1 MFSSEI
7 PSRRIATI
15 AAITLIVGLGMAP
28 AMADAAGG
36 FGPLSG
42 PGGCLVAPT
51 GGGSADG
58 TSGCAVGK
66 ALVGAHAVAVSPDG
80 ANVYVVGGVAG
91 TSVATSFGAVVIL
104 KRDAAT
110 GAISETGCLS
120 SDGTDGRD
128 GASGAC
134 TPSPSLLGADGVAVS
149 PDGSTVFVSSSSSA
163 SVVAFSRDPAT
174 GALTRLGCFQGD
186 PRPGAPCGAANL
198 FSSSS
203 ALAVSADGSA
213 LYVAAP
219 LEGAIST
226 LTATSTTL
234 VTGPGGSAS
243 TPSAPASTPSA
254 PTSTPSAPASTP
266 SVPASSPGTPA
277 TSATLASIFTTP
289 PASTYLLNPCVAV
302 NGLDGAC
309 AVGTATQGLD
319 ALTLSPDGK
328 QLYATAPGSKAI
340 DVFAIGA
347 GGALSQ
353 TSCLKVQAPP
363 GLCSAGTLMSAP
375 DELAVSLD
383 GKNVYASDS
392 QGSGGSVDVFDRNP
406 TTGALSSNSCV
417 DFLPKPAAPEPGEQ
431 GEEKEEGGG
440 EEEKPSTP
448 TDPCTSAPG
457 LNNVSV
463 VAVSGDGSS
472 VYAIGSGSAAIF
484 SRDTAT
490 GKLTETSCAAEEDSR
505 CTSLPSL
512 QGVSG
517 AAVSPDG
524 REVYVV
530 AAKSDAVMVF
540 GIGAAVTTG
549 QAAATHAG
557 TARVRVVCPVGLR
570 RACSGRVDLTRAVA
584 TTARRHGHRTRTRTR
599 RVGVG
604 SSGVFSIGP
613 GHQASVRVRLTPA
626 ARRLLLKRRHL
637 RLMAIVHAAPSAGG
651 SGYGRHV
658 VFSLNHH

>member
-1 MFSSEI
+1 MNFRENLNR
-7 PSRRIATI
+7 PI
-15 AAITLIVGLGMAP
+15 AAIAVTTLVVGFSAAP
-28 AMADAAGG
+28 ATADATSG

-42 PGGCLVAPT
+42 PGGCLVAPEA
-51 GGGSADG
+51 GGSEDG

-66 ALVGAHAVAVSPDG
+66 ALSGARAVAVSPDG
-80 ANVYVVGGVAG
+80 ANVYVAGGIAG

-104 KRDAAT
+104 KRDTTT

-134 TPSPSLLGADGVAVS
+134 TPTPSLLGADGVAVS

-174 GALTRLGCFQGD
+174 GSLTRLGCFQGT

-203 ALAVSADGSA
+203 ALLASADGSA

-226 LTATSTTL
+226 LNAAPSTT
-234 VTGPGGSAS
+234 TPGGGGSTSGGGS
-243 TPSAPASTPSA
+243 TPSAGST
-254 PTSTPSAPASTP
+254 TS
-266 SVPASSPGTPA
+266 
-277 TSATLASIFTTP
+277 SATPASIFTTP
-289 PASTYLLNPCVAV
+289 PASTYLANPCIAV
-302 NGLDGAC
+302 NGLDGIC
-309 AVGTATQGLD
+309 SVGTATQGLD
-319 ALTLSPDGK
+319 ALALSPDGK
-328 QLYATAPGSKAI
+328 QLYGAAPGSNAI
-340 DVFAIGA
+340 DVFAPGA
-347 GGALSQ
+347 AGALTE
-353 TSCLKVQAPP
+353 TSCVKVQAPP
-363 GLCSAGTLMSAP
+363 GLCSSSTLMHSP
-375 DELAVSLD
+375 TELAVSPD
-383 GKNVYASDS
+383 GRNVYASDS
-392 QGSGGSVDVFDRNP
+392 LGAGGSVDVLDRNS
-406 TTGALSSNSCV
+406 TTGALSNGGCV
-417 DFLPKPAAPEPGEQ
+417 DFLPKPEQHEPGEE
-431 GEEKEEGGG
+431 GEESKES
-440 EEEKPSTP
+440 EEEKSSTP
-448 TDPCTSAPG
+448 PDPCASVPG
-457 LNNVSV
+457 LNDVSV

-484 SRDTAT
+484 SRDAAT
-490 GKLTETSCAAEEDSR
+490 GKLTETSCAVDEDSR

-530 AAKSDAVMVF
+530 ADKSDAVMVF

-549 QAAATHAG
+549 ETAATRAG

-570 RACSGRVDLTRAVA
+570 HACSGRVDLTRTVA
-584 TTARRHGHRTRTRTR
+584 GTTRRRRGHRARVR

-604 SSGVFSIGP
+604 RSGVFSIGP

-626 ARRLLLKRRHL
+626 ARRLLLRRRHL
-637 RLMAIVHAAPSAGG
+637 RLMAVVHADPSAGG

-658 VFSLNHH
+658 TLRLGRP